1 MNHTGFEGKA
11 PWTGQHSWATRL
23 AFLTLGRHIDR
34 PAPVANRERAKEGIL
49 DLKIFLV
56 GVALAISAA
65 ACVPSGP
72 AGSALALPS
81 LDYERYELANGLD
94 VVLHVDRS
102 DPIAAVAITF
112 HVGSAREV
120 EGRTGFAHLF
130 EHLLF
135 LDSENVGPSGFDQL
149 ITGVGGLWNGTTNR
163 DRTNYFEVV
172 PIDALEKVLWAESD
186 RLGFFINTVS
196 ESVIAKEKQVVKNE
210 KRQRVD
216 NQPYGHSDAVIDE
229 ALYSVGHPYRWQVI
243 GSLADLDAASLADAR
258 EFYSRWYGPNNAT
271 IVVAGDLDVAETKA
285 WVEKY
290 FGEIPARETPTVSK
304 PPSVRLGETEHLF
317 HEDNFA
323 RLPELTLAW
332 PTVPLFHPDSY
343 ALSFLADVLAAGKAA
358 PLHEVLVEEEGLA
371 PGVSASN
378 RSQELAG
385 RFTIRVRAHAGVDL
399 DDVYAAIESAFAR
412 FERQLVSAD
421 ELERIKARAEAR
433 FYRRLESTLD
443 KAFHF
448 ARYNTFAGSPGYG
461 EEDIARQ
468 LGVTGSDIERV
479 YEAYLRG
486 RPFVA
491 TSFVPS
497 GQADLALQASRRAKV
512 VEEPIVLGAEEE
524 TAAMVRGAER
534 TPSAIDRTVEPPYGA
549 PFVSSAPTVWGDTL
563 SNGLTVL
570 GVEDSESPLVRFE
583 LRMKGGHLLEDPDRI
598 GVAHLL
604 AQTMTEGTAHRTPA
618 ELEQAIDLLGATIRV
633 SSGPETFVIGGS
645 ALARNFGAT
654 MALLEEVL
662 LEPRYDPEAFELVQ
676 QRVITSLGQRSAN
689 PNAIAEDVYNRL
701 LYGDH
706 VLGSNPLGSPE
717 SIEIHDLAEYH
728 RDFLVPTVAAF
739 HVLGD
744 VTPDDV
750 LASLAGISER
760 WRGTPIEFPES
771 PPVGTPGGLYF
782 VDVPGASQSVL
793 QIGHLALAE
802 SDPAFYPVTVM
813 NFWLGGSFSGTLS
826 SQLREERGY
835 TYGIRSAFR
844 GSEIPGPFTIES
856 GVRSNVTFEA
866 LQLIKDLVERHGPE
880 FDAADLDA
888 TQSYLLRANA
898 RAFERP
904 EAKLRL
910 LADMSRYGFPADYVL
925 RREEVVRGMTVERVR
940 MLAAE
945 HLDVDRMVWL
955 VVGDA
960 RTQLGRLCGLGLG
973 EPVVLDREGRSVSN
987 EGA

>member
-1 MNHTGFEGKA
+1 M
-11 PWTGQHSWATRL
+11 
-23 AFLTLGRHIDR
+23 
-34 PAPVANRERAKEGIL
+34 
-49 DLKIFLV
+49 
-56 GVALAISAA
+56 
-65 ACVPSGP
+65 PSGP

-102 DPIAAVAITF
+102 DPVAAVAMTF

-135 LDSENVGPSGFDQL
+135 LDSENVGPSGLDQL
-149 ITGVGGLWNGTTNR
+149 ITRVGGSMNGTTNR

-172 PIDALEKVLWAESD
+172 PVDALEKVLWAESD

-216 NQPYGHSDAVIDE
+216 NQPYGHSNAVIDE
-229 ALYSVGHPYRWQVI
+229 ALYPIGHPYRWQVI
-243 GSLADLDAASLADAR
+243 GSLADLDAASLTDAR
-258 EFYSRWYGPNNAT
+258 EFHFRWYGPNNAT
-271 IVVAGDLDVAETKA
+271 LVVAGDLDVEETKA
-285 WVEKY
+285 WIEKY
-290 FGEIPARETPTVSK
+290 FGEIPAREPPTVSE
-304 PPSVRLGETEHLF
+304 PPSVRLGQTDRLF

-343 ALSFLADVLAAGKAA
+343 ALNFLADVLAEGKAA
-358 PLHEVLVEEEGLA
+358 PLYEVLVEEEGLA

-385 RFTIRVRAHAGVDL
+385 RFTIRVRAHAGSDL
-399 DDVYAAIESAFAR
+399 DDVYAAAESAFAR
-412 FERQLVSAD
+412 FEQQGVSAD
-421 ELERIKARAEAR
+421 ELERIRARAEAR
-433 FYRRLESTLD
+433 FYAGLESTLD
-443 KAFHF
+443 KAFRL

-468 LGVTGSDIERV
+468 LGVTGSDIVRV

-491 TSFVPS
+491 ASFVPR
-497 GQADLALQASRRAKV
+497 GQADLALQASRRAVV
-512 VEEPIVLGAEEE
+512 VEEPIVPGAGEE
-524 TAAMVRGAER
+524 TAAIDRGAER
-534 TPSAIDRTVEPPYGA
+534 TPSAIDRTREPQYGA
-549 PFVSSAPTVWGDTL
+549 PFVISAPTVWGDTL
-563 SNGLTVL
+563 NNGLTVL
-570 GVEDSESPLVRFE
+570 GVEDAESPLVRFE
-583 LRMKGGHLLEDPDRI
+583 LRMRGGHLLEDPDRI
-598 GVAHLL
+598 GVASLL
-604 AQTMTEGTAHRTPA
+604 AQTMTEGTANRTPA

-633 SSGPETFVIGGS
+633 SSGPETFVMRGS

-662 LEPRYDPEAFELVQ
+662 LEPRHDPEAFELARR
-676 QRVITSLGQRSAN
+676 RVITSLRQRSAN

-717 SIEIHDLAEYH
+717 SIESIEINDLAEFH
-728 RDFLVPTVAAF
+728 RDFVVPTVAAF
-739 HVLGD
+739 HVVGD
-744 VTPDDV
+744 VTRDGV
-750 LASLAGISER
+750 LASLAGIAER
-760 WRGTPIEFPES
+760 WGGTSIEFPETV
-771 PPVGTPGGLYF
+771 PVGSTGGLYF

-793 QIGHLALAE
+793 RIGHLALAE
-802 SDPAFYPVTVM
+802 SDPAFYPATVM
-813 NFWLGGSFSGTLS
+813 NFWLGGSFSATLS
-826 SQLREERGY
+826 NQLREERGY
-835 TYGIRSAFR
+835 TYGIYSAFR
-844 GSEIPGPFTIES
+844 GSEMPGPFTISS

-866 LQLIKDLVERHGPE
+866 LQLIRDIVERHGPE

-898 RAFERP
+898 RAFETP

-925 RREEVVRGMTVERVR
+925 RREEIVRAMTVERVR

-955 VVGDA
+955 AVGDA
-960 RTQLGRLCGLGLG
+960 RTQLGRLRGLGLG
-973 EPVVLDREGRSVSN
+973 EPAALDREGRSVSD